1 MVEKVSTLFQ
11 PFYPSAYSACRYVR
25 FTAYERTTL
34 NNYYFDRSD
43 EAEKYDNFVRALA

>member
-25 FTAYERTTL
+25 FTAY
-34 NNYYFDRSD
+34 D
-43 EAEKYDNFVRALA
+43 EDADDDDDDWEF